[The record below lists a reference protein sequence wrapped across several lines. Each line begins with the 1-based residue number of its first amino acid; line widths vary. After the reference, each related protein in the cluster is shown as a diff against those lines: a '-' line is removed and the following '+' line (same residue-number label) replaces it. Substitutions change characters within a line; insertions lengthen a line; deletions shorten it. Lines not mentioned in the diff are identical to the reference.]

1 MPALHDDDPD
11 QGDALPGLLRGPAQG
26 VKHGQDRNTKD
37 TKDTKKSI
45 LFEERQRAVFQEN
58 SFVFFVS
65 FVFVFLRAL
74 TTM

>member
-26 VKHGQDRNTKD
+26 VKHGQDRS